1 MSGPPGN
8 DAENRRLQRVADELL
23 RRHHAKPAPPP
34 GPTRRQRRARA
45 AQTRAKNRAELRHQC
60 ALDKAAEQAGVHQ
73 PVGLSL
79 DHFHAVHRALGE
91 ATCPRCPR
99 CDKRQPV
106 TCGKTAALEI
116 WGAELRK
123 ALGEQPTTV
132 GVSVVPGLVGMDC
145 DAELAAEIERHS
157 WQPGPNDEELR

>member
-1 MSGPPGN
+1 MRPTHAGVS
-8 DAENRRLQRVADELL
+8 DKRLQSEAACKRGFST
-23 RRHHAKPAPPP
+23 RH
-34 GPTRRQRRARA
+34 QRRARA

-60 ALDKAAEQAGVHQ
+60 ALDKAAEAAGVHQ

-91 ATCPRCPR
+91 PLCPRCPR

-106 TCGKTAALEI
+106 TLSKAAALAV
-116 WGAELRK
+116 WRAELDK
-123 ALGEQPTTV
+123 
-132 GVSVVPGLVGMDC
+132 
-145 DAELAAEIERHS
+145 ELAAATSGHADVGYDVRSDDELVEAIERHS